1 MKSKIHE
8 HQRIT
13 RVSKKIIFLFVLVT
27 TLFSCSNEDNSNPT
41 EVLQKVVF
49 YRDSPNQRQWNISNN
64 LLTNITLADGTVA
77 EEFIYDSQNRLIR
90 DIKYSNGSITETDII
105 TYNTNN
111 TINTINGL
119 SYSYNAA
126 TTTYTYSYGS
136 SFTIN
141 CQVNSDFLVEN
152 FVRTGTDA
160 IEYHMTY
167 TNGNMLSFEK
177 STSGTTDV
185 IKNFH
190 FDGTY
195 GTNPLYSAVISVAK
209 VKSLT
214 DPSFFID
221 CQISENMA
229 NGFDKGTTDPYYYN
243 YGLVFSDRFYQY
255 GVEILDDSNNYIG
268 YYTFASYY
276 FQ

>member
-1 MKSKIHE
+1 M
-8 HQRIT
+8 
-13 RVSKKIIFLFVLVT
+13 KKIIFLFVLAT
-27 TLFSCSNEDNSNPT
+27 TLLSCSDSDDSIVT
-41 EVLQKVVF
+41 SSDLQKVVF
-49 YRDSPNQRQWNISNN
+49 YYNTPNERQWNIENDI
-64 LLTNITLADGTVA
+64 LTNITLADGTVV
-77 EEFIYDSQNRLIR
+77 EEFVYDSHNRLIR
-90 DIKYSNGSITETDII
+90 DIKYSGGSITGTDII
-105 TYNTNN
+105 TYNTDN

-119 SYSYNAA
+119 PYSYNAA
-126 TTTYTYSYGS
+126 TRTYTYSYGS
-136 SFTIN
+136 SFAIN

-160 IEYHMTY
+160 GEYHMTY

-195 GTNPLYSAVISVAK
+195 GANPLFNAVIAVAR

-221 CQISENMA
+221 CQPSTVMP

-243 YGLVFSDRFYQY
+243 YGMVLADRYYQI
-255 GVEILDDSNNYIG
+255 GVEVLDDNNNYAGG
-268 YYTFASYY
+268 YSFAAYY
-276 FQ
+276 FE

>member
-13 RVSKKIIFLFVLVT
+13 RVSKKIILLFVLAT

-49 YRDSPNQRQWNISNN
+49 YYDSPNERQWNISNN
-64 LLTNITLADGTVA
+64 LLTNITLADGTIA
-77 EEFIYDSQNRLIR
+77 EEFIYDSQSRLIR
-90 DIKYSNGSITETDII
+90 DIKYSNGLITGTDII
-105 TYNTNN
+105 TYNTDN

-119 SYSYNAA
+119 PYSYNAA
-126 TTTYTYSYGS
+126 TRTYTYSYGG

-152 FVRTGTDA
+152 FVRTGSDA
-160 IEYHMTY
+160 GEYHMTY

-177 STSGTTDV
+177 STSGTTVV

-195 GTNPLYSAVISVAK
+195 GANPLYNAIIAVAR

-214 DPSFFID
+214 SPDFFID
-221 CQISENMA
+221 CQPSTVMP

-243 YGLVFSDRFYQY
+243 YGMVLADRYYQI
-255 GVEILDDSNNYIG
+255 GVEVLDDNNNYAGG
-268 YYTFASYY
+268 YSFAAYY
-276 FQ
+276 FE